1 MNKTQTVILLLSLS
15 VLLPVLSACDVE
27 KKSTMA
33 DGENS
38 DSTMTARRATGLESL
53 PAGEPTE
60 SGPVPVNHEPQTPAG
75 DRDTAIYA
83 SRENAVTQAVRVASP
98 AVVSIT
104 VTEVVQGGRRLAF
117 DEFYGF
123 FLAPQ
128 EREFNSMGS
137 GFIISEDG
145 LVVTNE
151 HVAGKNARK
160 IMVSLPD
167 GSQHEAELLGS
178 DELSDLSLLKLK
190 ANRSFPYIK
199 FGDSDDV
206 MVGEWS
212 IAIGNPFG
220 LFEAAQPSVTVGVI
234 SATRRDFRPDP
245 DEPRV
250 YMDMIQTDAAINRGN
265 SGGPLVNSLGEVIG
279 VNTFIFTGGTSSGN
293 VGLGFAIPSNRV
305 KKIIEQ
311 LATSGEVRMS
321 YDPGFETTAMT
332 YRIAAQYNLPAIMGL
347 LVTSVNKGGPAYE
360 AGVLPGDIILK
371 IGEERVHSPM
381 HSQALMREYSEGD
394 SMRVELWRKNQ
405 RYEATMALRK
415 KVEAS
420 QEPERP
426 QPGN

>member
-1 MNKTQTVILLLSLS
+1 MAGLLFF
-15 VLLPVLSACDVE
+15 SACIPGE
-27 KKSTMA
+27 KNPS
-33 DGENS
+33 
-38 DSTMTARRATGLESL
+38 ATDQSANDLPKQQSGLSPLESN
-53 PAGEPTE
+53 PVSEKITDDNPQSARP
-60 SGPVPVNHEPQTPAG
+60 SGVDSNRMDATL
-75 DRDTAIYA
+75 YA
-83 SRENAVTQAVRVASP
+83 SRDNAITKSVRDVSP

-104 VTEVVQGGRRLAF
+104 VTEVVQGGRQLAF

-151 HVAGKNARK
+151 HVAGENSRR

-178 DELSDLSLLKLK
+178 DELADLALLKIQ
-190 ANRSFPYIK
+190 AERRFPYIE
-199 FGDSDDV
+199 FGNSDRV

-220 LFEAAQPSVTVGVI
+220 LFEAAQPSVTVGVV

-265 SGGPLVNSLGEVIG
+265 SGGPLVNSAGQVIG
-279 VNTFIFTGGTSSGN
+279 VNTFIYTGGTSGGN

-305 KKIIEQ
+305 QKIIRQ
-311 LATSGEVRMS
+311 LEESGEVKLS
-321 YDPGFETTAMT
+321 YNPGFETTAMT
-332 YRIAAQYNLPAIMGL
+332 YRIAAQYNLPVIMGL
-347 LVTSVNKGGPAYE
+347 LVTTVNKNGPAYE
-360 AGVLPGDIILK
+360 AGVMPGDIILR
-371 IGEERVHSPM
+371 IGDQRVHSPM
-381 HSQALMREYSEGD
+381 HALALMREYAEGD
-394 SMRVELWRKNQ
+394 TLRLELLRKGK
-405 RYEATMALRK
+405 RYEAEMVLRK
-415 KVEAS
+415 KVV
-420 QEPERP
+420 EP
-426 QPGN
+426 QN